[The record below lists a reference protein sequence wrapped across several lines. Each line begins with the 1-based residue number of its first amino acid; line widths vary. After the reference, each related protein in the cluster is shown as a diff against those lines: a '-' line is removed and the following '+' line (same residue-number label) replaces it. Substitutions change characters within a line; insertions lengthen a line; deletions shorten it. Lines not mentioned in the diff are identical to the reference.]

1 LNTALPQSLQQSEK
15 GILSII
21 ARVYRSLSQIMTG
34 MYTGTGCGGAP
45 LEFHKFSDE
54 KKTPPTKVSL

>member
-1 LNTALPQSLQQSEK
+1 MNTALPQSLRQSEK

-34 MYTGTGCGGAP
+34 MYTGVGCAGTP

-54 KKTPPTKVSL
+54 KKTPRTKMPL